1 MRDFLCLPF
10 PFHTIRIVSVRVN
23 VLRGRKKFDI
33 SLSENRIED
42 ANKEINTELDVWAS
56 KPNHIYLARDGILF
70 RCESDWVSTHPLA
83 NIYKPFTEKNPQSQ
97 ASIEL
102 DETVQNHQQKGARK
116 RGKRER
122 SKSPRPPNLLADTKS
137 HASREVSLGLS
148 GKLNPKKQ
156 QKK

>member
-1 MRDFLCLPF
+1 M
-10 PFHTIRIVSVRVN
+10 SVRVN

-33 SLSENRIED
+33 SLSENQIED

-56 KPNHIYLARDGILF
+56 KPNHVYLARDGILF

-102 DETVQNHQQKGARK
+102 DETVQNQQKGARK

-122 SKSPRPPNLLADTKS
+122 SKSPRPPNLLAETKA

-148 GKLNPKKQ
+148 VMPNSKQ